1 MGVVTINHTHS
12 QNLSSNPVLNDTRIV
27 SVSQLNEIQS
37 SGVYHV
43 LISCEVS
50 CKISN
55 FPHSSHSCGTGE
67 AYTSPRLGIAAFLR
81 SEGKLALFQHV
92 RLCRQ

>member
-12 QNLSSNPVLNDTRIV
+12 QNLSSNPVLNDTRTV

-43 LISCEVS
+43 
-50 CKISN
+50 K
-55 FPHSSHSCGTGE
+55 
-67 AYTSPRLGIAAFLR
+67 ARATSMRLSR
-81 SEGKLALFQHV
+81 
-92 RLCRQ
+92 